1 MKKRDP
7 MSDTTP
13 ATLSCPRCD
22 KALDFKTHEFIEFG
36 LDADLKEKIL
46 KGTLFSAQCPDC
58 GARFLAPFPVLVHVP
73 AMNAMVQYSPL
84 ADGEKVEEKAQ
95 ALTAAIAEQA
105 DLFAEFMPGIS
116 KKMDLPVRLTMTP
129 VEFFEKVAVLDAGL
143 DDRVLEIMK
152 VLMLQELATDP
163 DWSDV
168 RGFVFSRA
176 KGEETFLAIDAS
188 RRAVAQFPFD
198 RDMFDDLAKELTFA
212 DNRRVLIDA
221 RWAQHV
227 VDVNMSAQ

>member
-1 MKKRDP
+1 MAEHQLP
-7 MSDTTP
+7 
-13 ATLSCPRCD
+13 CPRCE
-22 KALDFKTHEFIEFG
+22 KGIDFDTYEFIELG
-36 LDADLKEKIL
+36 QNAEVKEKIL
-46 KGTLFSAQCPDC
+46 KGTLFSVRCPDC

-73 AMNAMVQYSPL
+73 EMNAMVQFSPL
-84 ADGEKVEEKAQ
+84 AEGENLEDKVK
-95 ALTAAIAEQA
+95 ALTDGIAEQEH
-105 DLFAEFMPGIS
+105 LFAEFLPGVS
-116 KKMDLPVRLTMTP
+116 KKMEMPLRLTLTP
-129 VEFFEKVAVLDAGL
+129 VEFFEKVSALDAGL

-152 VLMLQELATDP
+152 VLMLQELAADP

-168 RGFVFSRA
+168 RSFVFSRA
-176 KGEETFLAIDAS
+176 KGEETLLALDAS

-198 RDMFDDLAKELTFA
+198 REMFDDLARQLTFA